1 MRSEV
6 GAAALLRLAAERG
19 FTIAT
24 AESLTGGRL
33 AAALTAVPGASEVY
47 VGGVVAYS
55 PALKEELLGVPS
67 SVVATHGVV
76 SAECARAMAAGA
88 RARTGATYGV
98 STTGVAG
105 PDPSEGK
112 RPGTVFVGVDGPG
125 GASAVA
131 LDLVGDRATIQDRTC
146 AEALAAL
153 LDRLWSSGLPPEETP
168 TG

>member
-1 MRSEV
+1 VSGE
-6 GAAALLRLAAERG
+6 GQAAALLRLAAELG
-19 FTIAT
+19 ATIAT

-33 AAALTAVPGASEVY
+33 AAALTAVPGASAVY

-55 PALKEELLGVPS
+55 PAVKEEVLGVPAS
-67 SVVATHGVV
+67 LVAAHGVV
-76 SAECARAMAAGA
+76 SAECARAMAAGV
-88 RARTGATYGV
+88 RARTRATYAV

-105 PDPSEGK
+105 PDPSEGR
-112 RPGTVFVGVDGPG
+112 RPGTVYVGLAGPD
-125 GASAVA
+125 GASAIA

-153 LDRLWSSGLPPEETP
+153 SERLSPPGRTPEETP